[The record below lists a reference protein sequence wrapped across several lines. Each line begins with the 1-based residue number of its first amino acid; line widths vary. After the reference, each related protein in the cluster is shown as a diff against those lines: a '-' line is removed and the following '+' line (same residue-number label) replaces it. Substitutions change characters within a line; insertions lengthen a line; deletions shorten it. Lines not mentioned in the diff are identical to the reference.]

1 MTIYYYIDTLT
12 TREETIM
19 PEKCPLLEMSGIVKR
34 FPGVLALDDAR
45 LEVREGEI
53 LGLVGENG
61 AGKSTL
67 MKILCGA
74 IPRDGGV
81 IRVTGREVAIRSPQD
96 AHALGIRMVH
106 QEFNLVPKL
115 SVAENILLGRLGTG
129 RLVNWSRVRAEAEA
143 VLNRLNMAMDVTA
156 PVGTLSIAQQQ
167 MVEIAKALSARAI
180 LLILDEPSAT
190 LTDHELETLF
200 RVLRGLREEGMGI
213 IYISH
218 RLEELFE
225 IAQRVTIMRD
235 GRTVATRDM
244 ADITRDEI
252 IRLMVGR
259 ELAEEFPR
267 LPRAPGEIK
276 LEARDISRRG
286 VFNGVSMTLRAG
298 EIVGLTGLVGSGRTE
313 VARAL
318 FGADPLDEGEIIVK
332 GRRAYFRSP
341 RLAIDAGLG
350 LLTEDRKRQ
359 GLVLGMS
366 IRENITLARLEALG
380 PLGLIT
386 PGREKAIAADMVRKL
401 SIKTPSPEQYARN
414 LSGGNQQKVV
424 LAKWLFTGCDVLIF
438 DEPTRGIDV
447 GAKAEIYRII
457 NELAAG
463 GAAVLVISSE
473 LPEVI
478 GLCDRVLV
486 MHEGRLQGALH
497 PPDISQEAIMRLATG
512 GGARAV
518 VH

>member
-1 MTIYYYIDTLT
+1 MSEI
-12 TREETIM
+12 
-19 PEKCPLLEMSGIVKR
+19 PLLLQMSGIVKR
-34 FPGVLALDDAR
+34 FPGVQALDDAR
-45 LEVREGEI
+45 LDVRAGEI
-53 LGLVGENG
+53 HGLVGENG

-74 IPRDGGV
+74 IPKDGGSIWV
-81 IRVTGREVAIRSPQD
+81 SGREVVIRSPQD

-129 RLVNWSRVRAEAEA
+129 RLVNWTRIRAEAETI
-143 VLNRLNMAMDVTA
+143 LKRLNMVMDVTA
-156 PVGTLSIAQQQ
+156 PVGALSIAQQQ
-167 MVEIAKALSARAI
+167 MVEISKALSAKAV

-200 RVLRGLREEGMGI
+200 RVLRGLRDEGMGI
-213 IYISH
+213 VYISH

-235 GRTVATRDM
+235 GRTVSTRDM
-244 ADITRDEI
+244 SDITRDEI

-267 LPRAPGEIK
+267 LPRTPGQIK
-276 LEARDISRRG
+276 LEARNISRRG
-286 VFNGVSMTLRAG
+286 VFSSVSLALRAG

-318 FGADPLDEGEIIVK
+318 FGADPPDSGEIIVRGK
-332 GRRAYFRSP
+332 RAYFRSP
-341 RLAIDAGLG
+341 RLAIDAGVG
-350 LLTEDRKRQ
+350 FLTEDRKCQ
-359 GLVLGMS
+359 GLVLGMT
-366 IRENITLARLEALG
+366 IRENITLAKLSALG
-380 PLGLIT
+380 PCGLIS
-386 PGREKAIAADMVRKL
+386 PRMERKIAEEMIRKL
-401 SIKTPSPEQYARN
+401 TIKTPSTEQYARN
-414 LSGGNQQKVV
+414 LSGGTQQKVV
-424 LAKWLFTGCDVLIF
+424 LAKWLFTGCDILIF

-447 GAKAEIYRII
+447 GAKAEIYRMI

-473 LPEVI
+473 LPEII

-486 MHEGRLQGALH
+486 MHEGHLQGELQ

-512 GGARAV
+512 DLAKEAAGY
-518 VH
+518 

>member
-1 MTIYYYIDTLT
+1 M
-12 TREETIM
+12 RSEN
-19 PEKCPLLEMSGIVKR
+19 PLLEMRGIVKR
-34 FPGVLALDDAR
+34 FPGVLALDRVD
-45 LEVREGEI
+45 LEVRSGEI

-74 IPRDGGV
+74 VPRDEGI
-81 IRVTGREVAIRSPQD
+81 IRIEGQEAVIRSPQD

-115 SVAENILLGRLGTG
+115 SVAENILLGRLGG
-129 RLVNWSRVRAEAEA
+129 RWRVDWSQVRAEAAA
-143 VLNRLNMAMDVTA
+143 VLERLNMPLDVTA

-167 MVEIAKALSARAI
+167 MVEIAKALSARAV

-200 RVLRGLREEGMGI
+200 RVLKGLREQGLGI

-218 RLEELFE
+218 RLEELFA
-225 IAQRVTIMRD
+225 IAQRVTVMRD
-235 GRTVATRDM
+235 GRTVATRNM
-244 ADITRDEI
+244 TEITRDEI

-267 LPRAPGEIK
+267 LPRSAGAVK
-276 LEARDISRRG
+276 LSAANITRRG
-286 VFNGVSMTLRAG
+286 VFSNVSLSLRAG

-318 FGADPLDEGEIIVK
+318 FGADRLDAGTIEVK
-332 GRRAYFRSP
+332 GKRAYFRSP
-341 RLAIDAGLG
+341 RLAIDAGMG
-350 LLTEDRKRQ
+350 FLTEDRKRQ

-366 IRENITLARLEALG
+366 IRENITLARLKALG
-380 PLGLIT
+380 PFGLIF
-386 PGREKAIAADMVRKL
+386 PAREKLVANQMVQKL
-401 SIKTPSPEQYARN
+401 SIKTPSSEQYARN

-424 LAKWLFTGCDVLIF
+424 LAKWLFTGCDILIF

-457 NELAAG
+457 NELAAD

-473 LPEVI
+473 LPEII

-486 MHEGRLQGALH
+486 MHEGKLQGELN
-497 PPDISQEAIMRLATG
+497 PPDITQEAIMRLATG
-512 GGARAV
+512 TGLSAAV
-518 VH
+518 